1 MRNKKLSYSDLDALD
16 VFRKI
21 FRYWDWKLTVLYFG
35 IGFLFV
41 YYSSPPVN
49 SLDDPRVRVIEGVIV
64 KVNGCIPGKRSGY
77 VTLEDDNGIEHG
89 TTVENCSKKE
99 REQFIGKTIL
109 TYRYVKNGTLTKRAL
124 ETHFD
129 GKPRHTY
136 EDNYGRHKL
145 DAAFIYFGF
154 MLIPIALVAGHRWR
168 REKAEVLAHEKRGQE
183 GLQSDRAI

>member
-1 MRNKKLSYSDLDALD
+1 MQGI
-16 VFRKI
+16 V
-21 FRYWDWKLTVLYFG
+21 RYWDWRATIVFFG
-35 IGFLFV
+35 LGFLFV
-41 YYSSPPVN
+41 YYSGPPVG
-49 SLDDPRVRVIEGVIV
+49 SLDDPRVRMIEGVIV

-99 REQFIGKTIL
+99 REQFLGKTIL
-109 TYRYVKNGTLTKRAL
+109 TYRYVRNGTLAKRAL

-136 EDNYGRHKL
+136 EDNYGSHKL
-145 DAAFIYFGF
+145 DAAFVYLGLAF
-154 MLIPIALVAGHRWR
+154 IPVILVSGLRWR
-168 REKAEVLAHEKRGQE
+168 KEKAEVLAREKRDQE